1 MFNNTYGIWGFS
13 HLYDKK
19 LHLENYSQHSKLSDE
34 ELLQAYRAGGD
45 NAWLGYLLQRYTMLL
60 LGVAMKYI
68 KDKEKAQDAVQQ
80 VFEKVLTH
88 LPEGEIYNFKGWLYI
103 LMRNH
108 CLQLLR
114 DKTHIM
120 GDEWLSNVAG
130 ETNGEDIQWK
140 DYTLEQMEAAL
151 EELNAEQK
159 EAIVLFY
166 LKKQSYQQIMTRT
179 GYSFEQ
185 VKSYIQN
192 GKRNLKQI
200 LLKKLA
206 ERR

>member
-1 MFNNTYGIWGFS
+1 
-13 HLYDKK
+13 

-34 ELLQAYRAGGD
+34 ELLQAYRQGRD
-45 NAWLGYLLQRYTMLL
+45 NTWLGYLLQRYTMLL
-60 LGVAMKYI
+60 LGVAMKYT
-68 KDKEKAQDAVQQ
+68 KDKAKAQDAVQQ

-88 LPEGEIYNFKGWLYI
+88 LPEGAIHNFKGWLYI

-120 GDEWLSNVAG
+120 GDEWLSNVAA
-130 ETNGEDIQWK
+130 ETNREEIQWK
-140 DYTLEQMEAAL
+140 DYTLEQMEVAL
-151 EELNAEQK
+151 EELNTEQK
-159 EAIVLFY
+159 QTIVLFY
-166 LKKQSYQQIMTRT
+166 LKKQSYQQIMTQT

-206 ERR
+206 ERK